1 MTRVIVIDSG
11 VVNIKNVI
19 RGFEYVG
26 ARVESSKDPDCVYH
40 ADRVV
45 LPGVGAFA
53 AGMAELRSQGMDD
66 ALKEVAKAG
75 RPILGICLGMQMLLD
90 QSTEHGQHAGLG
102 LISGS
107 VLPIPNDYDEEGRP
121 RRKVP
126 HIGWNVVGYSTHV
139 TSWEGTCLDS
149 TSPGS
154 YFYFVHSYMV
164 NPSSATTIV
173 AQCIYQG
180 LPLIAAIN
188 KDNITG
194 LQFHP
199 ERSGPVGLDILRRFQ
214 VI

>member
-1 MTRVIVIDSG
+1 MTRVIVIDYG

-19 RGFEYVG
+19 RGFECVG
-26 ARVESSKDPDCVYH
+26 ANVESSKDPDCVYH

-53 AGMAELRSQGMDD
+53 AGMAELEAQGMDD

-90 QSTEHGQHAGLG
+90 QSMEHGQHPGLG

-107 VLPIPNDYDEEGRP
+107 VLPIPNGSGEEGRP
-121 RRKVP
+121 KRKVP
-126 HIGWNVVGYSTHV
+126 HIGWNAVVYPTHM

-154 YFYFVHSYMV
+154 YCYFVHSYTV
-164 NPSSATTIV
+164 SPSSAITVV
-173 AQCIYQG
+173 AQCVYQD
-180 LPLIAAIN
+180 LPLVAAI
-188 KDNITG
+188 KQENITG

-199 ERSGPVGLDILRRFQ
+199 ERSGPVGLEILRRFQ
-214 VI
+214 MT